1 MFYLTEENFLSFAVK
16 YYTVPHFIEQ
26 EFYSD
31 LKRIKYIKRLFHKY
45 EKTGEVKERLLLNHM
60 ILIYNVFEKDPCT
73 HMLFFKVNSKHHSIL
88 KTILDYLNYIPKD
101 YESDV
106 EIDIKLRDKL
116 NALKKIK

>member
-1 MFYLTEENFLSFAVK
+1 
-16 YYTVPHFIEQ
+16 
-26 EFYSD
+26 
-31 LKRIKYIKRLFHKY
+31 
-45 EKTGEVKERLLLNHM
+45 
-60 ILIYNVFEKDPCT
+60 
-73 HMLFFKVNSKHHSIL
+73 MLFFKVNSKHHSIL